1 MTQPGVACVDGPIA
15 QALPH
20 RTRCDRETNVRAD
33 LRSDTVTRATPA
45 MRKAMADAP
54 VGDDVYDEDPMVNAL
69 QDRMAELAGKE
80 AGLYLSSGTQSNLAA
95 VLSH

>member
-1 MTQPGVACVDGPIA
+1 M
-15 QALPH
+15 ALSSKLSP
-20 RTRCDRETNVRAD
+20 TAPDATGETDVRAD

-80 AGLYLSSGTQSNLAA
+80 AGLYRSSGTQSNLAA
-95 VLSH
+95 VLIHFGRVY